1 MGKRFLGSP
10 LSIRLFVIKVT
21 KSMLGLPQINRKPL
35 KWGLCLFFYC
45 KDMCFLLENFSLE
58 TSNNIENL
66 EVINVGKSKN
76 ISIRDELSR
85 NFQKNT
91 CSHEQNLT
99 NVALWLL
106 FTSLSSS

>member
-1 MGKRFLGSP
+1 M
-10 LSIRLFVIKVT
+10 IKVT
-21 KSMLGLPQINRKPL
+21 KSMLGSPQSKRKPL
-35 KWGLCLFFYC
+35 KWGIVCFFGC
-45 KDMCFLLENFSLE
+45 NDMRFLLENFSLE
-58 TSNNIENL
+58 TSNDIENL

-99 NVALWLL
+99 NVALWFIIHKFVFLL
-106 FTSLSSS
+106 VLTSIMSRAN

>member
-1 MGKRFLGSP
+1 M
-10 LSIRLFVIKVT
+10 VIKVT

-35 KWGLCLFFYC
+35 KWGLCLFSYC

-58 TSNNIENL
+58 TSNDIENL

-76 ISIRDELSR
+76 IFIRDELSR

-91 CSHEQNLT
+91 CSHEQKFDKC
-99 NVALWLL
+99 LL
-106 FTSLSSS
+106 YGYYSQVCLPVSSHIQ